1 MNVVLELLKT
11 SNKSRVDT
19 RGMHSLLANAL
30 GCLWIE
36 EVLEMVLC
44 YVGIGNFYGL
54 RRLHQ
59 MVGLGFRVRKKIRIN
74 TFDICSVICCLCWQ
88 WGKANGRGYG
98 NCLSAFLVAFYA

>member
-1 MNVVLELLKT
+1 MAHISQVCCCCFCLSIVNVVLERLKT
-11 SNKSRVDT
+11 SKKSKLDT
-19 RGMHSLLANAL
+19 RGVHSLLANAL

-59 MVGLGFRVRKKIRIN
+59 IVGLGFRV
-74 TFDICSVICCLCWQ
+74 
-88 WGKANGRGYG
+88 
-98 NCLSAFLVAFYA
+98 